1 MATRLTAELMADMQ
15 VPSDPQVS
23 PDGQWLAAGVG
34 LASRHDEYPVAALWV
49 APTDGSEPARQL
61 TTGLAEDTKPRW
73 SPDSATLAFLS
84 DRAKRGTAQLQL
96 LELHGGEARAL
107 TREPGGVADLVW
119 LPGDVERIAYITPDA
134 KDPDEEERRRRER
147 DDRFVYGEF
156 WPFGR
161 LKVLD
166 VRSGQAR
173 RIETG
178 DRHVHAVAPS
188 PDGAR
193 LAIAIADLPEI
204 DSTRMTTELAI
215 VDVAS
220 GEVTTLYPTG
230 YAVISLTWNQDGR
243 RLYYVARA
251 GATTV
256 SSHQLWSLA
265 VDGSGEPTLETP
277 DLSACVDAV
286 VRPAGRAEL
295 VALVAE
301 GVESALYRF
310 DPASGELSKLRR
322 FGGELRGIS
331 ASADGTVVGALG
343 STPERPFDLYAGSPS
358 SELQRV
364 SDLHDYLDD
373 VELGPQEVVTWE
385 HKGLTLDGILM
396 WPPGRSRA
404 DGTLPTVVS
413 IHGGPY
419 GRWTNSFGVIG
430 RPFAQYLAAQGYLVF
445 LPNPRGGS
453 GHGQAFA
460 EAVLDTVGNDD
471 YLDIMAG
478 VDEIVRQGIADPERL
493 GCGGW
498 SQGGFMTA
506 WIVGHTDRFKCGVM
520 GAGVSDW
527 GMMIA
532 TSDIPS
538 YESHMGGGNPYEGV
552 GPHSFDA
559 QSPISFLGNV
569 KTPVSIIHGQ
579 QDERVPLSQGTF
591 FHRGLLQYGVPT
603 ELVTYPREPHG
614 IRERN
619 HVLDLHRRVAGWYQ
633 RWMPA
638 EG

>member
-1 MATRLTAELMADMQ
+1 MGKQLTPELMADMRA
-15 VPSDPQVS
+15 PADPQVS
-23 PDGQWLAAGVG
+23 PDGRWIVASVGV
-34 LASRHDEYPVAALWV
+34 ASRRAEHPVAALWL
-49 APTDGSEPARQL
+49 APTDGSTPAQQS
-61 TTGLAEDTKPRW
+61 TTGLAEDTQPRW
-73 SPDSATLAFLS
+73 APDSRSLAFVS

-96 LELHGGEARAL
+96 LALAGGEARAL
-107 TREPGGVADLVW
+107 TDEPGGVSGFCW
-119 LPGDVERIAYITPDA
+119 LPGVAARIAYITPDA
-134 KDPDEEERRRRER
+134 RDEEDEERRKRER
-147 DDRFVYGEF
+147 DDTFVYGAF

-161 LKVLD
+161 LKILD
-166 VRSGQAR
+166 VASGEARSV
-173 RIETG
+173 ETG
-178 DRHVHAVAPS
+178 DRHVHELSPS
-188 PDGAR
+188 PDGMR

-204 DSTRMTTELAI
+204 DSTRMTTELAV

-220 GEVTTLYPTG
+220 CEVTAIYRTG
-230 YAVISLTWNQDGR
+230 YAVSSLTWDQDGH

-277 DLSACVDAV
+277 DLPACVDAIS
-286 VRPAGRAEL
+286 RPAGRAEL
-295 VALVAE
+295 VALVEE

-310 DPASGELSKLRR
+310 DPASSELSKLSH
-322 FGGELRGIS
+322 FGGELRGLS
-331 ASADGTVVGALG
+331 VSADGSVVGTLG

-358 SELQRV
+358 DELRKV
-364 SDLHDYLDD
+364 SDLHTYLDD
-373 VELGPQEVVTWE
+373 IELGPQEVVTWE

-396 WPPGRSRA
+396 WPPGNSRA
-404 DGTLPTVVS
+404 NGALPTVVS

-419 GRWTNSFGVIG
+419 GRWTNSFGAIG

-460 EAVLDTVGNDD
+460 EAVLNTVGNDD

-478 VDEIVRQGIADPERL
+478 VDEIVAQGIADAERI

-538 YESHMGGGNPYEGV
+538 YESNMGGGNPYEGV

-559 QSPISFLGNV
+559 QSPISFLSKV
-569 KTPVSIIHGQ
+569 KTPVIIIHGQ
-579 QDERVPLSQGTF
+579 EDARVPLSQGTF
-591 FHRGLLQYGVPT
+591 FHRGLLHYGVPT

-619 HVLDLHRRVAGWYQ
+619 HVIDLHKRVAGWYQ
-633 RWMPA
+633 RWMPV

>member
-23 PDGQWLAAGVG
+23 PDGQWLAASVG
-34 LASRHDEYPVAALWV
+34 PASRRDEYPVAALWV
-49 APTDGSEPARQL
+49 APTAGSEPARQL

-73 SPDSATLAFLS
+73 SADSATLAFLS

-107 TREPGGVADLVW
+107 TREPGGVADLAW
-119 LPGDVERIAYITPDA
+119 LPGSAARLAYTTPDA
-134 KDPDEEERRRRER
+134 QDPDELERRKRER
-147 DDRFVYGEF
+147 DDTFVYGEF
-156 WPFGR
+156 WPYAR

-166 VRSGQAR
+166 VESGDAR
-173 RIETG
+173 AVQLG
-178 DRHVHAVAPS
+178 DRHVYSFTPS

-193 LAIAIADLPEI
+193 LAIALSNQPDI
-204 DSTRMTTELAI
+204 DSTSTTTELVVA
-215 VDVAS
+215 DLATGEVAS
-220 GEVTTLYPTG
+220 IFSPG
-230 YAVISLTWNQDGR
+230 YRVSALTWAVDGT
-243 RLYYVARA
+243 RLFFVAR
-251 GATTV
+251 GGPTPV
-256 SSHQLWSLA
+256 SAEQLWSVAL
-265 VDGSGEPTLETP
+265 DGDGTPELLTP
-277 DLSACVDAV
+277 DFPACVSDIA
-286 VRPAGRAEL
+286 RASERSSLL
-295 VALVAE
+295 VNVAE
-301 GVESALYRF
+301 GVESALYQF
-310 DPASGELSKLRR
+310 DTASGELSKLRH
-322 FGGELRGIS
+322 FGGELRGVSI
-331 ASADGTVVGALG
+331 SADGSVVGALG
-343 STPERPFDLYAGSPS
+343 STPDRPFDLYAGPPAG
-358 SELQRV
+358 ELRRI
-364 SDLHDYLDD
+364 SDLHTYLDD
-373 VELGPQEVVTWE
+373 VELGPQEFITWE
-385 HKGLTLDGILM
+385 RNGLTLDGILI
-396 WPPGRSRA
+396 WPPGKRRA
-404 DGTLPTVVS
+404 AGALPTVVS

-419 GRWTNSFGVIG
+419 GRWTNAFGVMG

-445 LPNPRGGS
+445 LPNPRGGA

-460 EAVLDTVGNDD
+460 ASVVNTVGNED

-478 VDEIVRQGIADPERL
+478 VDAVIAAGLADEAKI

-506 WIVGHTDRFKCGVM
+506 WIVGHTDRFACGVM

-538 YESHMGGGNPYEGV
+538 YESHMGGGNPYECV
-552 GPHSFDA
+552 GPHTFDA
-559 QSPISFLGNV
+559 QSPISFLSNV
-569 KTPVSIIHGQ
+569 RTPVIIIHGQ

>member
-1 MATRLTAELMADMQ
+1 MSRELTPELMADMQ
-15 VPSDPQVS
+15 IPADPQVS
-23 PDGQWLAAGVG
+23 PDGRWIVATVG
-34 LASRHDEYPVAALWV
+34 PASRRDEHPVAALWL
-49 APTDGSEPARQL
+49 APTDGTEPARQI
-61 TTGLAEDTKPRW
+61 TTGLAEDSKPRW
-73 SPDSATLAFLS
+73 SPDSTTLAFLS
-84 DRAKRGTAQLQL
+84 GRAKRGTPQLHL
-96 LELHGGEARAL
+96 LELAGGEARAL
-107 TREPGGVADLVW
+107 TDEPGGVTELRW
-119 LPGDVERIAYITPDA
+119 LAGDVERIAYIAPDA
-134 KDPDEEERRRRER
+134 KDPDEEERRKRER
-147 DDRFVYGEF
+147 DDTFVYGEF

-161 LKVLD
+161 LKILEVVSD
-166 VRSGQAR
+166 EAR

-178 DRHVHAVAPS
+178 DRHVHELSPS
-188 PDGAR
+188 PDGTR

-204 DSTRMTTELAI
+204 DSTRMTTELAL

-220 GEVTTLYPTG
+220 GEVTALYRTG
-230 YAVISLTWNQDGR
+230 YAVSSLTWDQDGR
-243 RLYYVARA
+243 RVYYVARA

-265 VDGSGEPTLETP
+265 LDGGEPRLETP
-277 DLSACVDAV
+277 DLPACVDALE
-286 VRPAGRAEL
+286 RPAGRAEL

-310 DPASGELSKLRR
+310 DPASSELATLSR
-322 FGGELRGIS
+322 FGGELRGLS
-331 ASADGTVVGALG
+331 VSADGSVIGSLG
-343 STPERPFDLYAGSPS
+343 STPGRPFDLYAGSPS
-358 SELQRV
+358 GELRRV
-364 SDLHDYLDD
+364 SDLHTYLDD
-373 VELGPQEVVTWE
+373 IELGPQEIVTWE
-385 HKGLTLDGILM
+385 HKGLMLDGILI
-396 WPPGRSRA
+396 WPPGKSRA
-404 DGTLPTVVS
+404 DGALPTVVS

-419 GRWTNSFGVIG
+419 GRWTNSFAAIG

-460 EAVLDTVGNDD
+460 EAVLNTVGNDD
-471 YLDIMAG
+471 YLDIMTG

-559 QSPISFLGNV
+559 QSPISVLSNV
-569 KTPVSIIHGQ
+569 KTPVIIIHGQ
-579 QDERVPLSQGTF
+579 EDARVPLSQGTF

-619 HVLDLHRRVAGWYQ
+619 HVIDLHQRVAGWYQ
-633 RWMPA
+633 RWMPV